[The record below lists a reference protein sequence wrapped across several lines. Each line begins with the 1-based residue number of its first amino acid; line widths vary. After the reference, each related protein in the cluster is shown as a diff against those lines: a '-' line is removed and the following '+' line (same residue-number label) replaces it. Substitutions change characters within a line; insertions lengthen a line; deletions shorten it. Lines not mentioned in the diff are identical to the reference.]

1 MANTTNEWTF
11 TADVSSRIN
20 VLLQNRPDLPFS
32 SSKVEER
39 GKDNNKRHD
48 LTLYDRSN
56 QVVIT
61 GEVKM
66 PENPEGR
73 SPYQEGLV
81 MDAHDKANRAGV
93 EGVR

>member
-1 MANTTNEWTF
+1 MPL
-11 TADVSSRIN
+11 D
-20 VLLQNRPDLPFS
+20 S
-32 SSKVEER
+32 SSIFPLSALSVKGGQSIR
-39 GKDNNKRHD
+39 HGSNKRHD